1 MDRPKLGPEDQ
12 RKVDTFTS
20 SGIHSVARKPFRPL
34 LLLLMVITATTVMSL
49 LAIFIERL
57 YIP

>member
-12 RKVDTFTS
+12 RKVDAFTS
-20 SGIHSVARKPFRPL
+20 SGIHSVERKPFRPL
-34 LLLLMVITATTVMSL
+34 LLLLMVITVTTVMTL